1 MTAVILPGP
10 VRTWG
15 TTSELQVPGQ
25 MDLVPLTQS
34 FKVTPTVQKG
44 KVSGTL
50 ETQRRERKAPAHC
63 RWSLWAMKYTMGLM
77 VGSGEPRGPQKL
89 DKSGKSPGRRGSG
102 RKPLPHPIFCFQSA
116 GRERWKGRRR
126 RFQGPG
132 KGTGV
137 RMLTTWLWGKWYMLG
152 IMGKHGVWFGG
163 RDLACGWLSML
174 GRGVQTRGRWV
185 SSMRIT
191 WWEQGLRR
199 ISRQLPWELPS
210 VTGSLS
216 R

>member
-152 IMGKHGVWFGG
+152 Y
-163 RDLACGWLSML
+163 ML
-174 GRGVQTRGRWV
+174 GNMEFDLEGGTLLVDGFRCWAEEFRH
-185 SSMRIT
+185 
-191 WWEQGLRR
+191 EADEF
-199 ISRQLPWELPS
+199 PAWELHDE
-210 VTGSLS
+210 S
-216 R
+216 RV